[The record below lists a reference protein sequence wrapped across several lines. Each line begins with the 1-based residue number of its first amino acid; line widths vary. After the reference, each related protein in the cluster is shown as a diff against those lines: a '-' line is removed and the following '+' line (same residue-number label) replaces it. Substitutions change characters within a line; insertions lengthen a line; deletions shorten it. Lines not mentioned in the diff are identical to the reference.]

1 MQQTKNDIP
10 MKTRIQV
17 VSYLNARLADCL
29 DLGTQAKQ
37 AHWNVKGP
45 SFHALHLLFDE
56 VAEDIEAYSD
66 LIAERLVQL
75 GGTARGTARE
85 VAASSSLAEY
95 PHEITKGD
103 EHLDALANALA
114 AFGTL
119 VREGIEDCGAFGDAD
134 SADIFTEISRGI
146 DKWLWMVEAHLPP
159 SEPETH
165 QEIANAS

>member
-1 MQQTKNDIP
+1 MQQTKNNIP
-10 MKTRIQV
+10 LKARIQV
-17 VSYLNARLADCL
+17 VSYLNTRLADCL

-103 EHLDALANALA
+103 EHLNALADALA
-114 AFGTL
+114 AFGAL
-119 VREGIEDCGAFGDAD
+119 VREGITDCSAFEDAD

-146 DKWLWMVEAHLPP
+146 DKWLWMVEAHLQP
-159 SEPETH
+159 SEPQIQ
-165 QEIANAS
+165 QEVTNAS